1 MVKRFFIS
9 KILILRVLLATIR
22 NLGACPCPR
31 CLVPKEKIPELGTVF
46 DDRRR
51 VKTERVSDARWEF
64 NIIVARDII
73 YKKGKGVKSAAV
85 ERILA
90 PESSVPTMVKFSIFS
105 RLLDCI
111 LINFLEHIYILVK
124 IWIEFLP
131 NVGC

>member
-111 LINFLEHIYILVK
+111 LINFLERIYILVK